1 MGTTMA
7 EWTRDEL
14 VALYPDGTANV
25 QVDDEVRPM
34 TTDEW
39 SEWIDGQVGM
49 EKPVDGEGAI

>member
-1 MGTTMA
+1 MTMA
-7 EWTRDEL
+7 DVYTRDEL
-14 VALYPDGTANV
+14 VALYPDGTVSV

-39 SEWIDGQVGM
+39 STWIDGQVGM

>member
-14 VALYPDGTANV
+14 VALYPDGTVNV

-39 SEWIDGQVGM
+39 SEWIDGQVGL
-49 EKPVDGEGAI
+49 EKPTDEVV